1 MTGTASS
8 KYRAISMEERTD
20 EVYKLR
26 GQVLDGVRARAEE
39 PQRTSERLRG
49 KVGIITGVGP
59 ETGIG
64 TAASKLFAREGV
76 EHLYLLDYNDKGLSE
91 LVSYLKEH
99 YPGTKVTFV
108 KGDAA
113 DQKTISSLV
122 DRTLEEEGHLDFFF
136 ANAGISQIATPIKGK
151 SGNIMSFSQPLKDVE
166 EAEFNEIM
174 RINALGVF
182 VAIKYASTAM
192 AKLCPKKGKFVPG
205 GSLVLT
211 ASIAGLKANAG
222 PIPYSASKAAVI
234 SMAQTAAYALTGLNI
249 RINAVCPGLIETNM
263 TKPMFDFARAS
274 GNDSKIGQLNP
285 TLRQGIGHEV
295 AQAALFLVSDESSYV
310 NGQAL
315 PVDGGL
321 SASVPYVR
329 SKL

>member
-1 MTGTASS
+1 MA
-8 KYRAISMEERTD
+8 ERTA
-20 EVYKLR
+20 EVYQLR
-26 GQVLDGVRARAEE
+26 GQVLDGVRARAQEIKRE
-39 PQRTSERLRG
+39 SARLKG

-59 ETGIG
+59 ESGIG
-64 TAASKLFAREGV
+64 VSVLTGNKNYVNVMCV
-76 EHLYLLDYNDKGLSE
+76 EHLYLLDYNDEGLPK

-108 KGDAA
+108 RGDAA
-113 DQKTISSLV
+113 DHKAVSALV

-136 ANAGISQIATPIKGK
+136 ANAGISQMAKPVKGK
-151 SGNIMSFSQPLKDVE
+151 SGNIMSFSRPLKDLQE
-166 EAEFNEIM
+166 DEFNEIM

-182 VAIKYASTAM
+182 VAIKYASMAM
-192 AKLCPKKGKFVPG
+192 AKLCPEKGKPIPG
-205 GSLVLT
+205 GSIVLT

-263 TKPMFDFARAS
+263 TKPLFDFARAS
-274 GNDSKIGQLNP
+274 GHDPKIGQLNP

-295 AQAALFLVSDESSYV
+295 AQLALFLVSDESSYV

-315 PVDGGL
+315 AVDGGL

-329 SKL
+329 SKI

>member
-1 MTGTASS
+1 MTGTGSS
-8 KYRAISMEERTD
+8 KSRAPSIAERTA
-20 EVYKLR
+20 EVNQLR
-26 GQVLDGVRARAEE
+26 RQILDGVQARAQEIKQE
-39 PQRTSERLRG
+39 SGRLKG

-59 ETGIG
+59 EVGIG
-64 TAASKLFAREGV
+64 TAASKLFSKEGTSS
-76 EHLYLLDYNDKGLSE
+76 L

-108 KGDAA
+108 RGDAA
-113 DQKTISSLV
+113 DHKAVSALV
-122 DRTLEEEGHLDFFF
+122 DRTLEEEGHFDFYF
-136 ANAGISQIATPIKGK
+136 ANAGISQIAKPVKAK
-151 SGNIMSFSQPLKDVE
+151 NGNIMSFSRPIKDVE
-166 EAEFNEIM
+166 EDEFNEIM

-182 VAIKYASTAM
+182 IAIKYASTAM
-192 AKLCPKKGKFVPG
+192 AKLCPEKGKSIPG
-205 GSLVLT
+205 GSIVLT

-249 RINAVCPGLIETNM
+249 RVNAVCPGLIETDM
-263 TKPMFDFARAS
+263 TKPLFDFVRAN
-274 GNDSKIGQLNP
+274 GHDSKIGQLNP

-295 AQAALFLVSDESSYV
+295 AQLALFLVSDESSYV

-315 PVDGGL
+315 AVDGGL

-329 SKL
+329 SKI

>member
-1 MTGTASS
+1 MTGIGSS
-8 KYRAISMEERTD
+8 KSRALSMAERTA
-20 EVYKLR
+20 EVYQLR
-26 GQVLDGVRARAEE
+26 GQVLDGVRARAQEIKRE
-39 PQRTSERLRG
+39 SARLKG

-59 ETGIG
+59 ESGIG
-64 TAASKLFAREGV
+64 AAASKLFGKEGV
-76 EHLYLLDYNDKGLSE
+76 EHLYLLDYNDEGLPK

-108 KGDAA
+108 RGDAA
-113 DQKTISSLV
+113 DHKAVSALV

-136 ANAGISQIATPIKGK
+136 ANAGISQMAKPVKGK
-151 SGNIMSFSQPLKDVE
+151 SGNIMSFSRPLKDLQE
-166 EAEFNEIM
+166 DEFNEIM

-182 VAIKYASTAM
+182 VAIKYASMAM
-192 AKLCPKKGKFVPG
+192 AKLCPEKGKPIPG
-205 GSLVLT
+205 GSIVLT

-249 RINAVCPGLIETNM
+249 RVNAVCPGLIETNM
-263 TKPMFDFARAS
+263 TKPLFDFARAS
-274 GNDSKIGQLNP
+274 GHDPKIGQLNP

-295 AQAALFLVSDESSYV
+295 AQLALFLVSDESSYV

-315 PVDGGL
+315 AVDGGL

-329 SKL
+329 SKI

>member
-1 MTGTASS
+1 MTETASS
-8 KYRAISMEERTD
+8 KRRVVLMEERTT
-20 EVYKLR
+20 ELYKLR
-26 GQVLDGVRARAEE
+26 GQVLEGVRARAQE
-39 PQRTSERLRG
+39 PQKKSDRLRG

-64 TAASKLFAREGV
+64 TAASKLFAKEGI
-76 EHLYLLDYNDKGLSE
+76 EHLYLLDYNDKGLPE

-99 YPGTKVTFV
+99 YPRTKVTFV

-113 DQKTISSLV
+113 DHKAVSFLV
-122 DRTLEEEGHLDFFF
+122 DRTLEEEGHLDLFF
-136 ANAGISQIATPIKGK
+136 ANAGISQITKPVKGK
-151 SGNIMSFSQPLKDVE
+151 SGNIMSFSQPFKDVE

-182 VAIKYASTAM
+182 VAIKYASIAM
-192 AKLCPKKGKFVPG
+192 AKLCPEKGKSIPG
-205 GSLVLT
+205 GSIVLT

-249 RINAVCPGLIETNM
+249 RVNAVCPGLIETDM

-329 SKL
+329 SKI